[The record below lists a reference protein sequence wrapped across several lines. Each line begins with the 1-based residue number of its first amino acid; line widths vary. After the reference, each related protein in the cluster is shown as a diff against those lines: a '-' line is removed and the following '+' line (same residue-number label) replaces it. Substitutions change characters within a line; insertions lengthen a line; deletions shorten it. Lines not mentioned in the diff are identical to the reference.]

1 MEIIFRGILIYFFL
15 FILIRIMGKR
25 AVNSDTPF
33 GLVLVLL
40 ISSSVADAIKDLDR
54 SLTAGFLLAF
64 TLIGVHFIISSIK
77 TGNHTMTRVI
87 DDVPTLIVRNG
98 TVLESVMKK
107 MHVNKEDILA
117 AGRKQKITK
126 IEDIK
131 YAILEIDGSIN
142 VIPKEDE

>member
-1 MEIIFRGILIYFFL
+1 MEIVFRGLIIYFFL
-15 FILIRIMGKR
+15 FLLFRIIGKR

-40 ISSSVADAIKDLDR
+40 ISSSVADAIKNLDR

-64 TLIGVHFIISSIK
+64 TLVGTHFIISALK
-77 TGNHTMTRVI
+77 NGNHLIARIV
-87 DDVPTLIVRNG
+87 DDVPTLIVKDG
-98 TVLESVMKK
+98 KPLEGVMKRSK
-107 MHVNKEDILA
+107 VNKEDILA
-117 AGRKQKITK
+117 AGRKQKVTK

-142 VIPKEDE
+142 IIPKEE